1 MYSIRWFAAHDLA
14 FPFLSLLK
22 KKSSQCSRSFTVVKY
37 CPGSLRGSQSQEAI
51 FPQKASSSLVQHVV
65 TVRPGL
71 WACGFPVPLHTP
83 FWSSFSPQALRFFSL
98 PSSEIVFLTSVGPSL
113 FPAIKTGPGGRRC
126 LENVVI
132 IAHTH
137 THMQGPLSSS
147 LVNDAPNLA
156 RSRNESKVSSHHH
169 HHHHHSSAG
178 PWLSPSHIICSRENI
193 IFFCQASL
201 SLSLPLF
208 SLLLTLRCYSFFS
221 YLPLSLSLLL
231 PL

>member
-1 MYSIRWFAAHDLA
+1 MIHSHPSRISISDAVQNALSELWNPVQEACMD
-14 FPFLSLLK
+14 LSL
-22 KKSSQCSRSFTVVKY
+22 RRPF
-37 CPGSLRGSQSQEAI
+37 SQECQISGSSVVQCATLG
-51 FPQKASSSLVQHVV
+51 QAS
-65 TVRPGL
+65 L
-71 WACGFPVPLHTP
+71 WACGLSVPPHTP
-83 FWSSFSPQALRFFSL
+83 FWSSFSPHALRFFPL

-169 HHHHHSSAG
+169 HHHHSSAG

-201 SLSLPLF
+201 PPSVF
-208 SLLLTLRCYSFFS
+208 SLANLLCYSYFS
-221 YLPLSLSLLL
+221 YLPMSISLLP

>member
-1 MYSIRWFAAHDLA
+1 MKLLWYIWSDNFQSPHPA

-22 KKSSQCSRSFTVVKY
+22 VFLTFSELWNPVREACADLSLRRPFSQRKPDLWLISRSTHRNWT
-37 CPGSLRGSQSQEAI
+37 GQSASLC
-51 FPQKASSSLVQHVV
+51 
-65 TVRPGL
+65 GL
-71 WACGFPVPLHTP
+71 SVPLHTP
-83 FWSSFSPQALRFFSL
+83 FWSFFSPQALSL

-137 THMQGPLSSS
+137 THTQGPLSSS

-169 HHHHHSSAG
+169 HHHHSSAG

-193 IFFCQASL
+193 IFFCQTSPSL
-201 SLSLPLF
+201 CFLS
-208 SLLLTLRCYSFFS
+208 C
-221 YLPLSLSLLL
+221 
-231 PL
+231 

>member
-1 MYSIRWFAAHDLA
+1 ML
-14 FPFLSLLK
+14 
-22 KKSSQCSRSFTVVKY
+22 SQC
-37 CPGSLRGSQSQEAI
+37 CSLFQSCEILSEKPAWTSVSGGHFPRECQI
-51 FPQKASSSLVQHVV
+51 FGSSLMQHAALG
-65 TVRPGL
+65 RASL
-71 WACGFPVPLHTP
+71 WACGLSVPLHTP

-98 PSSEIVFLTSVGPSL
+98 PSSEIVSLTSVGPSL

-137 THMQGPLSSS
+137 THTQGPLSSS

-169 HHHHHSSAG
+169 HHHHSSAG

-193 IFFCQASL
+193 FFFLSSL
-201 SLSLPLF
+201 SLTPSVF
-208 SLLLTLRCYSFFS
+208 SLANLRCYSYFS
-221 YLPLSLSLLL
+221 YLPMSISLLL